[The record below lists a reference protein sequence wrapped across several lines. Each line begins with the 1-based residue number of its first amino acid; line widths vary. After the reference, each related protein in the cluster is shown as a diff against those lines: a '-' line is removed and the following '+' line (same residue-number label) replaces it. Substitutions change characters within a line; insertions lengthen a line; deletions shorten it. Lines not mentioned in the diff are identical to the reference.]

1 MQSATFKSKSFWT
14 GLALVIAGAGM
25 CMLGQKTDGIQTIA
39 GGLVT
44 ICVRDAISKIQPP
57 APTTAPTAAPKAS

>member
-14 GLALVIAGAGM
+14 GLALVAAGAGM
-25 CMLGQKTDGIQTIA
+25 FALGQKTDGIQTIA

-44 ICVRDAISKIQPP
+44 ICIRDAISKVQPAAP
-57 APTTAPTAAPKAS
+57 ADAPKAS